1 MIEKYYPILNNRP
14 FQIDVVEKIL
24 NYINEN
30 RKFILL
36 DSPTG
41 SGKTIIALV
50 ISDYLAKEDFI
61 THIAVR
67 TTEEIKRYLEDS
79 FKINTILRVYPNKKK
94 TCPIFFK
101 SNLSGEEIICADCIY
116 KKSLYDPEELYNR
129 LKKYNYNFIKLT
141 KIEYKK
147 YLKKKDVKCIYHSF
161 KKIDSNI
168 YISTYPYVFN
178 QYLNEV
184 LSLEGEPDFL
194 IMDESHNLL
203 TSIINPIS
211 ISFRKYI
218 EKGIGKRNEENLLFQ
233 DLIKEL
239 EIIKNALG
247 IPEQDFELIR
257 YNLMKFSDE
266 LLSFIENIIAKKFN
280 TRDIYLIKERMEKSS
295 KEIYIDRDK
304 LKEIFDSNEKLLDN
318 LSFYWETY
326 KRYISKN
333 NIKLP
338 KKRWNINKI
347 LKLYYYINSE
357 DIFWILNLFKLEG
370 YITKFEKIIKVFDN
384 YKSVILMSGS
394 NFTKESFQKL
404 YKIKDV
410 EYIKVDV
417 KYGKKDY
424 EVLYNFSSRYSKRN
438 DKNNIE
444 NLIGDIKFIANNLE
458 KYQLYMFPSYSFM
471 IDIYE
476 KLDIKDRI
484 FLDDGEKPLNRILKT
499 NKDIIFTYARSR
511 FIEGIQLVKDNQSLL
526 KVIVIVGKPYPP
538 PPNASILIYK
548 IIKDNNLDYNEFA
561 EVLKDINI
569 KQVIGRAIRFPNDY
583 VKIFFIDDRYKKAE
597 IKKYLQ

>member
-1 MIEKYYPILNNRP
+1 MI
-14 FQIDVVEKIL
+14 
-24 NYINEN
+24 
-30 RKFILL
+30 
-36 DSPTG
+36 
-41 SGKTIIALV
+41 
-50 ISDYLAKEDFI
+50 
-61 THIAVR
+61 
-67 TTEEIKRYLEDS
+67 
-79 FKINTILRVYPNKKK
+79 
-94 TCPIFFK
+94 
-101 SNLSGEEIICADCIY
+101 
-116 KKSLYDPEELYNR
+116 
-129 LKKYNYNFIKLT
+129 
-141 KIEYKK
+141 
-147 YLKKKDVKCIYHSF
+147 
-161 KKIDSNI
+161 
-168 YISTYPYVFN
+168 
-178 QYLNEV
+178 
-184 LSLEGEPDFL
+184 
-194 IMDESHNLL
+194 
-203 TSIINPIS
+203 IINPIS
-211 ISFRKYI
+211 ISFRKYV

-239 EIIKNALG
+239 EIIKNALN
-247 IPEQDFELIR
+247 IPEKDFELIR

-295 KEIYIDRDK
+295 KEIYVDREK

-347 LKLYYYINSE
+347 LKLYYYISSE

-444 NLIGDIKFIANNLE
+444 NLIGNIKFIANNLE

-548 IIKDNNLDYNEFA
+548 MIKDNNLDYNELA

-569 KQVIGRAIRFPNDY
+569 KQVIGRAIRFPNDH

>member
-1 MIEKYYPILNNRP
+1 MIEKYYPILNNRS
-14 FQIDVVEKIL
+14 FQIDIIEKIL
-24 NYINEN
+24 DYINEN

-50 ISDYLAKEDFI
+50 TSDYLAKEDFI

-101 SNLSGEEIICADCIY
+101 SDFSGEEIICADCIY
-116 KKSLYDPEELYNR
+116 KKSLYSPEELYKR

-147 YLKKKDVKCIYHSF
+147 YSKNMDTKCIYHSF

-203 TSIINPIS
+203 TSIINPMS

-218 EKGIGKRNEENLLFQ
+218 ERGIGKRNEENLLFQ

-257 YNLMKFSDE
+257 YNLMNFSDE
-266 LLSFIENIIAKKFN
+266 LLSFIENVVAKKFN
-280 TRDIYLIKERMEKSS
+280 TKDIYLIKERMERSS
-295 KEIYIDRDK
+295 KEIYIDREK
-304 LKEIFDSNEKLLDN
+304 LKEIFDSNEKLFDN

-338 KKRWNINKI
+338 KKRWNINRI

-370 YITKFEKIIKVFDN
+370 YITKFEKIISLFDN

-417 KYGKKDY
+417 KYGKRDY

-471 IDIYE
+471 INIYE

-526 KVIVIVGKPYPP
+526 KVIVIVGKPYIP

-548 IIKDNNLDYNEFA
+548 MIKDNNLDYNELA
-561 EVLKDINI
+561 EVLKDMNI
-569 KQVIGRAIRFPNDY
+569 KQVIGRAIRFPNDH
-583 VKIFFIDDRYKKAE
+583 VKIFFIDDRYKKVE